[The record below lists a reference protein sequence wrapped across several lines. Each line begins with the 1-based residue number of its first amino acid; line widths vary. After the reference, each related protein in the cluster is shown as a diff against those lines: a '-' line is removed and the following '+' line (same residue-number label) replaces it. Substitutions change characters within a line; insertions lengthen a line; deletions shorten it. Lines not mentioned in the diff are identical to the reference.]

1 MMRWDN
7 RDVRDGNSIKQHA
20 GSSRNDKSGA
30 TMMLWG
36 SFDERDG
43 SSCKHHATSS
53 SSARKRSRDAD
64 PNARHGGPACPR
76 KRANRAQGKQEAQ
89 PAAADEFCVQECG
102 KAFQRPSDLTVHAQ
116 VHTGEGP
123 FRCYACGSA
132 FAQSSALTK
141 QLRVHSGDKPCSCD
155 TCGKAFATSSGLA
168 EHVRTRTNAS

>member
-1 MMRWDN
+1 MRWDN

-43 SSCKHHATSS
+43 RSCKRHATSS

-64 PNARHGGPACPR
+64 PNARHDGAP
-76 KRANRAQGKQEAQ
+76 GKEEAQ
-89 PAAADEFCVQECG
+89 PAAAEEPCVQECTTCG

-116 VHTGEGP
+116 VHTGERP

-132 FAQSSALTK
+132 FAQSGALTK
-141 QLRVHSGDKPCSCD
+141 HLRLQFGDKPCFCD

-168 EHVRTRTNAS
+168 EHVRTHKNASLRRL